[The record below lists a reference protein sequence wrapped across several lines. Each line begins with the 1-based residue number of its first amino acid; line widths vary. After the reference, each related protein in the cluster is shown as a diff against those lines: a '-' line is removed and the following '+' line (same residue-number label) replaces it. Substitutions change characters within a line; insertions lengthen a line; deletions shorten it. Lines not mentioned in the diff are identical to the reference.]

1 VQPLYVTARRA
12 GDRTV
17 VDLRGELDIANSDD
31 LRERLRA
38 IRRSHGE
45 LLILDLSGL
54 EFMDSHGLSV
64 IVNCYKEAVAAGG
77 DVVLAAPLP
86 IVRRTLEITGLH
98 RRITLAATLEEALTA
113 PLPDPSPAPDGPA
126 PAHS

>member
-1 VQPLYVTARRA
+1 VQPLNVTARRA

-17 VDLRGELDIANSDD
+17 VELRGELDIANSED

-45 LLILDLSGL
+45 RLILDLSGL

-64 IVNCYKEAVAAGG
+64 IINCYKAAVAAGG
-77 DVVLAAPLP
+77 GLALAAPQP

-98 RRITLAATLEEALTA
+98 RRITLAATVEEALAA
-113 PLPDPSPAPDGPA
+113 PGPSPAPDGPA
-126 PAHS
+126 PARS